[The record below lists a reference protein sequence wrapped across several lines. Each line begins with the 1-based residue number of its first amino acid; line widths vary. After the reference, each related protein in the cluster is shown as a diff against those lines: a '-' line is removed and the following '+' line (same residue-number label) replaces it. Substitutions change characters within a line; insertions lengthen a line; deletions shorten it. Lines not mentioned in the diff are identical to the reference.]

1 MEENSSPKVTMFF
14 YLLKEG
20 DVKEPLNK
28 YNIIPKK
35 LYIIGRSSKECDI
48 VLDEKLLSRK
58 HAELIYINK
67 NEIII
72 RDLNSRN
79 GTFINKERI
88 ETNKEILFSINET
101 LSFGSINNEI
111 VFYDNTDNKKE
122 EETDKEKSIKKNNY
136 NSRENNDYQSS
147 EKNKITQKYNSVSKD
162 TKKNINFNEK
172 KSYSR
177 KSNNRSSSH
186 KNKSR
191 SRSKETQRQ
200 NSKKYS
206 GLENLIKSLD
216 ERNQEKDNNY
226 KYYDRY
232 NNRDDYYRNRQS
244 FGREREREREKNSF
258 KRNER
263 YDYEDYNRKQRF
275 NDIKENRDYIKE
287 NRDDFENKREDNG
300 FIKCYVSGY
309 MMLKIR
315 K

>member
-1 MEENSSPKVTMFF
+1 MEEDSSPKVTMVF
-14 YLLKEG
+14 YILKEG

-67 NEIII
+67 KEIII

-79 GTFINKERI
+79 GTFINKDRI
-88 ETNKEILFSINET
+88 EPNKEILFSKKET
-101 LSFGSINNEI
+101 LSFGSTNNEI
-111 VFYDNTDNKKE
+111 MFLDYTDNKNE
-122 EETDKEKSIKKNNY
+122 ENTDKEKSIKKNNV
-136 NSRENNDYQSS
+136 NSQEKNNYQSS
-147 EKNKITQKYNSVSKD
+147 EKNENIQKNNSKSED
-162 TKKNINFNEK
+162 TKKNLNINEK

-177 KSNNRSSSH
+177 KSNNQLYYG
-186 KNKSR
+186 KNKSRSR

-200 NSKKYS
+200 NSKRFS
-206 GLENLIKSLD
+206 GLEKLIKNLD
-216 ERNQEKDNNY
+216 ERNKEKDNNY
-226 KYYDRY
+226 ENYERY

-244 FGREREREREKNSF
+244 FGREREKISY
-258 KRNER
+258 KRNNR
-263 YDYEDYNRKQRF
+263 YDYEDYNRERRF
-275 NDIKENRDYIKE
+275 NDIKENRDDIKE
-287 NRDDFENKREDNG
+287 NDNFKNNREDNG
-300 FIKCYVSGY
+300 YIKCYVSGY

>member
-1 MEENSSPKVTMFF
+1 MEDNSSPKVTMFF

-58 HAELIYINK
+58 HAELLYIDK
-67 NEIII
+67 NEIIV

-88 ETNKEILFSINET
+88 EPNKEHLFSLNET

-122 EETDKEKSIKKNNY
+122 EDTDKEKSNKQNIY
-136 NSRENNDYQSS
+136 NSQDNNNYQSS
-147 EKNKITQKYNSVSKD
+147 EKIENIQKNYSKSQD
-162 TKKNINFNEK
+162 TKKNLNINDNK
-172 KSYSR
+172 DYPR
-177 KSNNRSSSH
+177 KSNIQSYSL
-186 KNKSR
+186 KNKSRSR

-200 NSKKYS
+200 NSKRFS
-206 GLENLIKSLD
+206 GLEDIIKNLDQRNKEQENKS
-216 ERNQEKDNNY
+216 

-232 NNRDDYYRNRQS
+232 NNREDYYRNRQS
-244 FGREREREREKNSF
+244 FGRDRERERERNTF
-258 KRNER
+258 KRNDR
-263 YDYEDYNRKQRF
+263 YDYEDYDRKGRF
-275 NDIKENRDYIKE
+275 NEEKEIK
-287 NRDDFENKREDNG
+287 DDFEKNKDDNG

-309 MMLKIR
+309 MMLKI
-315 K
+315 KK

>member
-1 MEENSSPKVTMFF
+1 MEDNSSPKVTMFF

-58 HAELIYINK
+58 HAELLYIDK
-67 NEIII
+67 NEIIV

-88 ETNKEILFSINET
+88 EPNKEHLFSLNET
-101 LSFGSINNEI
+101 LSFGGINNEI

-122 EETDKEKSIKKNNY
+122 EDTDKEKSNKQNIY
-136 NSRENNDYQSS
+136 NSQDNNNYQSS
-147 EKNKITQKYNSVSKD
+147 EKIENIQKNYSKSQD
-162 TKKNINFNEK
+162 TKKNLNINDNK
-172 KSYSR
+172 DYPR
-177 KSNNRSSSH
+177 KSNNQSYSL
-186 KNKSR
+186 KNKSRSR

-200 NSKKYS
+200 NSKRFS
-206 GLENLIKSLD
+206 GLEDIIKNLDQRNKEQENKS
-216 ERNQEKDNNY
+216 

-232 NNRDDYYRNRQS
+232 NNREDYYRNRQS
-244 FGREREREREKNSF
+244 FGRDRERERERERNTF
-258 KRNER
+258 KRNDR
-263 YDYEDYNRKQRF
+263 YDYEDYDRKGRF
-275 NDIKENRDYIKE
+275 NEEKEIK
-287 NRDDFENKREDNG
+287 DDFEKNKDDNG

-309 MMLKIR
+309 MMLKI
-315 K
+315 KK